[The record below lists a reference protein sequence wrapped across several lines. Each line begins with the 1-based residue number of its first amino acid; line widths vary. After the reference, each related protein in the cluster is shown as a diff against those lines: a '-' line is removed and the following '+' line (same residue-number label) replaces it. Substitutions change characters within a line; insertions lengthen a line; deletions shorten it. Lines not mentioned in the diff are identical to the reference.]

1 MDKKS
6 AKGVLGMKKLLSTV
20 CIISMIFLLSACGSQ
35 RTADDQTGG
44 ASASQPS
51 SAQNSAAIQQP
62 ETKED
67 ETNILVAYFS
77 ATGNTK
83 ALAEFAADAAHAD
96 IYEIVPETP
105 YTDEDL
111 DYGNDQSRTSLEMN
125 DSHARPAISGGV
137 ENMEQY
143 DILLLGYPIWWGQA
157 PRIMSTF
164 LESYDFSGKTI
175 VPFCTSGSSDIG
187 SSAQNLHA
195 LTDPATTWLD
205 GARLRSNAAHDDI
218 AQWIN
223 SLDLGITAE

>member
-1 MDKKS
+1 
-6 AKGVLGMKKLLSTV
+6 MKKLLSTV
-20 CIISMIFLLSACGSQ
+20 GIISMIFLLSACGSQ
-35 RTADDQTGG
+35 RTADDQTGS
-44 ASASQPS
+44 ASASQSS

-77 ATGNTK
+77 ATVNTK
-83 ALAEFAADAAHAD
+83 ALAEFAADAVHAD

-125 DSHARPAISGGV
+125 DAHARPAISGGV

-143 DILLLGYPIWWGQA
+143 DILLMGYPIWWGQA
-157 PRIMSTF
+157 PRIISTF
-164 LESYDFSGKTI
+164 LESYDFGGKTI

-223 SLDLGITAE
+223 SLNLGITAE